1 MVPCSTPEHRQD
13 SPSRDSDSLCDSEA
27 ASPVPFFCTQDGAE
41 GETDVVWN
49 FYTPKSE
56 QAQKSRFKNSTPV
69 SRKSKR
75 VIKPK
80 IIEKLPPRRRPL
92 KPTHKKTALFQELI
106 ELNQNLHELMTQN
119 PQNLAAEK
127 LNSGSEDDIFNESPE
142 FSPKSRV
149 RSNSRCLRRNVLSSN
164 FVKTDPETALE
175 SDDSMNECLIK
186 ASQVV
191 EENILNEAPAV
202 KKPCYERNYKNKL
215 FTSDINFKM
224 DQDSMDAILNSIKLD
239 SPMVYKAKQI
249 SSAQMNND
257 SFDSLVGNLNDST
270 LEKLTQMPAKMD
282 TSKRKSRLNESRS
295 DGNNWTIKE
304 LIVHESSPSSKSI
317 FSRHNSM
324 PVSPSV
330 SNQGKPSTS
339 GMAFGRYNSMPFK
352 KDADATIGN
361 IAILIKHLNI
371 YEFKMSLRTKLI
383 YKLISVP
390 GDSPIRCTPEE
401 IKKKHQLAREK
412 LLAKRLLPFTVTQN
426 SSQSSNSANS
436 TQMTQQPISKII
448 EKQFEHKRDLEPL
461 VPKKVQFQPKVA
473 SSAATMKNKL
483 NTVNSDPK
491 PTNSSEDLKLLI
503 EKKRQE
509 ALMKLRRRQIQSKIV

>member
-1 MVPCSTPEHRQD
+1 MNKNNKKSVEMVATKNKNKVVVPCSTPEHRQD

-119 PQNLAAEK
+119 PQNLATEK

-249 SSAQMNND
+249 SSPQMNND

-330 SNQGKPSTS
+330 TNQGKPSTS
-339 GMAFGRYNSMPFK
+339 GMAFGRYNSMPFR
-352 KDADATIGN
+352 KDADATI
-361 IAILIKHLNI
+361 
-371 YEFKMSLRTKLI
+371 
-383 YKLISVP
+383 VP